1 MSCDVWQQVL
11 ALDSRYSIVRP
22 ATKTNAELRQLY
34 LRRRNQLTREKSALS
49 AGETF
54 KLPNLS
60 SCTQYSAETSMAYF
74 ASYRNIREQLLL
86 TLYGPP
92 KSIKCPS
99 PQSSINKAKSFDEST
114 RQPSLLDYSMVGSV
128 CDIASEY
135 ATPTKNETLSE
146 SYAFSGIEHI
156 FDHHSGSV
164 NRLCFANH
172 DSSRLALASSDGT
185 ISICRICPTSR
196 HFSISCV
203 LPEFRVKQTEIT
215 DIAWSMTNE
224 FLVSTSLDGNIC
236 LWDVGEARLAREY
249 LSKDLKLGPLLTCAF
264 QPANNNLFAVG
275 SATGIVQ
282 MLNLSTGKACVRG
295 MDRIHI
301 TRHSKTCL
309 NSSVI
314 ELRSLLGTGCITTLA
329 FENASGNYL
338 WVGTDR
344 GIIQS
349 YVCESSTGFITRSQR
364 FDLSLLNVSILS
376 SFLDGEIKLHDQLNE
391 ELNGSRKAL
400 FLSKAD
406 QSFKKWTSNKDRIRI
421 SGGILKT
428 NNKNTLM
435 KPSITSLSMYDWL
448 SKEKNETYMLVN
460 VAGIGLLLLRLTLH
474 GRQLILEQRFPLQQ
488 SSNPSTLRLI
498 HSCFAPLISFRSGA
512 CAVSGSEDC
521 NVYLYNV
528 LGNRNSNS
536 ATGNVFNRPKQL
548 SGGIVTILQGHIAPV
563 LDVAISWEEN
573 MLASA
578 DEKGAVIIWRR
589 KDKSLDD
596 CER

>member
-1 MSCDVWQQVL
+1 
-11 ALDSRYSIVRP
+11 
-22 ATKTNAELRQLY
+22 
-34 LRRRNQLTREKSALS
+34 
-49 AGETF
+49 
-54 KLPNLS
+54 
-60 SCTQYSAETSMAYF
+60 
-74 ASYRNIREQLLL
+74 
-86 TLYGPP
+86 
-92 KSIKCPS
+92 
-99 PQSSINKAKSFDEST
+99 
-114 RQPSLLDYSMVGSV
+114 
-128 CDIASEY
+128 
-135 ATPTKNETLSE
+135 
-146 SYAFSGIEHI
+146 
-156 FDHHSGSV
+156 
-164 NRLCFANH
+164 
-172 DSSRLALASSDGT
+172 
-185 ISICRICPTSR
+185 
-196 HFSISCV
+196 
-203 LPEFRVKQTEIT
+203 
-215 DIAWSMTNE
+215 
-224 FLVSTSLDGNIC
+224 
-236 LWDVGEARLAREY
+236 
-249 LSKDLKLGPLLTCAF
+249 
-264 QPANNNLFAVG
+264 
-275 SATGIVQ
+275 
-282 MLNLSTGKACVRG
+282 